1 MVRSLEEP
9 EMTPIRAL
17 SVGSSEWIRTA
28 TAGLADEA
36 VALAESVPNASD
48 LSDDR
53 LETVDCVLTDDRDVL
68 AAVDGSC
75 PVVYAVDPAANESID
90 RLRDEGATEIVA
102 KTTIQEPPLLTH
114 RLRRTVE
121 FTAMERSA
129 DHRVELYR
137 TLLDQSSDLLIVLDE
152 EGVVT
157 DVSPAVE
164 RVGGF
169 TADEMSGTNMLDY
182 THPDDTQRVRDE
194 FDTVC
199 EGELGTRRTVEY
211 TCKHADGRWYVHEA
225 VLTNRLEDDT
235 VDGIIASIRD
245 ITKFHRIERELSESF
260 KRVTDS
266 FYALDADWRFTYVN
280 DRALE
285 VLDLERS
292 DLIGQPILDVF
303 PKIAGTPFQ
312 DAAIEAMETQESRTV
327 EAYLEPYDAWIEA
340 RIYPSPSGISVYWR
354 DVSERVERKRDLS
367 ERTERLQALVE
378 NVPVVL
384 FVLDDDGTFTLSEGQ
399 GLANLGFESE
409 EVIGRSFFDLLEDYP
424 AARADVRDALDGVA
438 VNTRRRLGDRIF
450 ETSLRPI
457 ADDGTVDRV
466 IGVANDITERVQYQE
481 ALNALHE
488 ATSHLLTVDSKGE
501 ACEYIVD
508 IATDVLDLETVVYRF
523 DEETNELLPAAYSPA
538 IKSTFGS
545 PHPLQPDAGDPWQAF
560 VAGEPTVHDDGAARI
575 VRDEAPDVR
584 SGLSVPLGEHGV
596 LVALSTE
603 PDAYTDE
610 TVELAELFA
619 TTAEAALDRIGRSR
633 RLRERERELKKQN
646 RHLERLNA
654 ANEVRQEVEQ
664 LLLMADSR
672 SEIERGVPECLAE
685 LESCLL
691 AWFGEPDPSGNS
703 LEPRYHAGFER
714 GYLDAVTITT
724 VNESAAEPAGRA
736 ARTRSPIHV
745 ENVAA
750 SVHDGE
756 WRGEALSRNFQ
767 SAYAIP
773 LVYDGFCYGV
783 LSIYGEQRGAFDETL
798 RSTLA
803 ELGETIAYAIDAVKR
818 KNALFGDGHT
828 EVELEVAADATLC
841 RLAEF
846 LGEPVTY
853 EGATARAD
861 GAQFVFAA
869 VEEPVDDSLAAAEYT
884 AIEGISEVTTIADH
898 EDETLLQLRVTDSF
912 LGSITDTHGARLCE
926 FVADASGG
934 RAIVNVP
941 DAVEIR
947 DVLSGISRSGPSV
960 SMVARREGA
969 TDDRSTV
976 SAPARSALLETFTD
990 RQREVVQTAYHG
1002 GFFEWPRRA
1011 NGEEIAG
1018 SLDISSPAFHK
1029 HVRSAERKLFAALF
1043 EGAAAPE
1050 VN

>member
-327 EAYLEPYDAWIEA
+327 KAYLEPYDAWIEA

-466 IGVANDITERVQYQE
+466 IGVANDIT
-481 ALNALHE
+481 
-488 ATSHLLTVDSKGE
+488 
-501 ACEYIVD
+501 
-508 IATDVLDLETVVYRF
+508 
-523 DEETNELLPAAYSPA
+523 
-538 IKSTFGS
+538 
-545 PHPLQPDAGDPWQAF
+545 
-560 VAGEPTVHDDGAARI
+560 
-575 VRDEAPDVR
+575 
-584 SGLSVPLGEHGV
+584 
-596 LVALSTE
+596 
-603 PDAYTDE
+603 
-610 TVELAELFA
+610 
-619 TTAEAALDRIGRSR
+619 
-633 RLRERERELKKQN
+633 
-646 RHLERLNA
+646 
-654 ANEVRQEVEQ
+654 
-664 LLLMADSR
+664 
-672 SEIERGVPECLAE
+672 
-685 LESCLL
+685 
-691 AWFGEPDPSGNS
+691 
-703 LEPRYHAGFER
+703 
-714 GYLDAVTITT
+714 
-724 VNESAAEPAGRA
+724 
-736 ARTRSPIHV
+736 
-745 ENVAA
+745 
-750 SVHDGE
+750 
-756 WRGEALSRNFQ
+756 
-767 SAYAIP
+767 
-773 LVYDGFCYGV
+773 
-783 LSIYGEQRGAFDETL
+783 
-798 RSTLA
+798 
-803 ELGETIAYAIDAVKR
+803 
-818 KNALFGDGHT
+818 
-828 EVELEVAADATLC
+828 
-841 RLAEF
+841 
-846 LGEPVTY
+846 
-853 EGATARAD
+853 
-861 GAQFVFAA
+861 
-869 VEEPVDDSLAAAEYT
+869 
-884 AIEGISEVTTIADH
+884 
-898 EDETLLQLRVTDSF
+898 
-912 LGSITDTHGARLCE
+912 
-926 FVADASGG
+926 
-934 RAIVNVP
+934 
-941 DAVEIR
+941 
-947 DVLSGISRSGPSV
+947 
-960 SMVARREGA
+960 
-969 TDDRSTV
+969 
-976 SAPARSALLETFTD
+976 
-990 RQREVVQTAYHG
+990 
-1002 GFFEWPRRA
+1002 
-1011 NGEEIAG
+1011 
-1018 SLDISSPAFHK
+1018 
-1029 HVRSAERKLFAALF
+1029 
-1043 EGAAAPE
+1043 
-1050 VN
+1050 

>member
-672 SEIERGVPECLAE
+672 SEI
-685 LESCLL
+685 
-691 AWFGEPDPSGNS
+691 
-703 LEPRYHAGFER
+703 
-714 GYLDAVTITT
+714 
-724 VNESAAEPAGRA
+724 
-736 ARTRSPIHV
+736 
-745 ENVAA
+745 
-750 SVHDGE
+750 
-756 WRGEALSRNFQ
+756 
-767 SAYAIP
+767 
-773 LVYDGFCYGV
+773 
-783 LSIYGEQRGAFDETL
+783 
-798 RSTLA
+798 
-803 ELGETIAYAIDAVKR
+803 
-818 KNALFGDGHT
+818 
-828 EVELEVAADATLC
+828 
-841 RLAEF
+841 
-846 LGEPVTY
+846 
-853 EGATARAD
+853 
-861 GAQFVFAA
+861 
-869 VEEPVDDSLAAAEYT
+869 
-884 AIEGISEVTTIADH
+884 
-898 EDETLLQLRVTDSF
+898 
-912 LGSITDTHGARLCE
+912 
-926 FVADASGG
+926 
-934 RAIVNVP
+934 
-941 DAVEIR
+941 
-947 DVLSGISRSGPSV
+947 
-960 SMVARREGA
+960 
-969 TDDRSTV
+969 
-976 SAPARSALLETFTD
+976 
-990 RQREVVQTAYHG
+990 
-1002 GFFEWPRRA
+1002 
-1011 NGEEIAG
+1011 
-1018 SLDISSPAFHK
+1018 
-1029 HVRSAERKLFAALF
+1029 
-1043 EGAAAPE
+1043 
-1050 VN
+1050 